1 MNACI
6 IGDGLTSLALAKT
19 LINKKINVHIY
30 HKKIIEKLSSNRTI
44 GIASKNLEFFEKE
57 IFKFKKKDIW
67 PIKKI
72 EIYTE
77 KIKEDKILN
86 FEKNNKNL
94 FYMIRNNQ
102 LYKSLNKELLK
113 SKFFK
118 KLVMKENNS
127 YEKFLKKNK
136 YDIIINCDPNS
147 FISKKCFSKKIEK
160 DYQNIAYTSIL
171 EHEKIKNKTAI
182 QIFTKFGPIAFLPI
196 SNTETSI
203 VCSLE
208 VKEKQYNDK
217 EVLNLINEKNPKFKI
232 KKILKLQNFKLKS
245 SHLRNYYF
253 QNILAFG
260 DTLHKIHPL
269 AGQGFNMTIRDIKI
283 LSKII
288 QNKIDFG
295 IQLDASIFKEFE
307 QKTKHINFIFLNG
320 IDFIYEFF
328 NFDKKIK
335 NKNLNK
341 IIRLLGKNKNITK
354 TFIKFADDGFKI

>member
-1 MNACI
+1 MNI
-6 IGDGLTSLALAKT
+6 SV
-19 LINKKINVHIY
+19 KKY
-30 HKKIIEKLSSNRTI
+30 LQ
-44 GIASKNLEFFEKE
+44 L
-57 IFKFKKKDIW
+57 
-67 PIKKI
+67 IKKI

-77 KIKEDKILN
+77 KIKEDKILS

>member
-30 HKKIIEKLSSNRTI
+30 HEKIIEKLASNRTI

-67 PIKKI
+67 PIRKI

-77 KIKEDKILN
+77 KIKDDKILT

-118 KLVMKENNS
+118 KLVMKKNNS

-136 YDIIINCDPNS
+136 YDIIINCDPNN
-147 FISKKCFSKKIEK
+147 FISKKYFSKKIEK
-160 DYQNIAYTSIL
+160 DYQNIAYASIL

-269 AGQGFNMTIRDIKI
+269 AGQGFNMTIRDIKV

-295 IQLDASIFKEFE
+295 IQLDSSIFKEFE
-307 QKTKHINFIFLNG
+307 QKTKHINFIFSNG
-320 IDFIYEFF
+320 VDFIYEFF
-328 NFDKKIK
+328 NFDKRIK

-341 IIRLLGKNKNITK
+341 ILRLLGKNKDITK
-354 TFIKFADDGFKI
+354 TFIRFADDGFNI

>member
-77 KIKEDKILN
+77 KIKEDKILS

-136 YDIIINCDPNS
+136 YDIIINCDPNN
-147 FISKKCFSKKIEK
+147 FISKKYFSKKIEK